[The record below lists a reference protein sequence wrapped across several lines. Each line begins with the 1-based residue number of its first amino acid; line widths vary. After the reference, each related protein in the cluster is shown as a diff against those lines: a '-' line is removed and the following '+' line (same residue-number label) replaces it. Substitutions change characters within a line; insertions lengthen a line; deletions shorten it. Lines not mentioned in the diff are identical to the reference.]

1 MARPNRRDF
10 ITWLCTVPS
19 SVVLCVCLF
28 LPQVK
33 DCHGNTKTAFETN
46 TYPLLIVLA
55 VIGIVPVLWHSR
67 PLQRPIL
74 LVVGLLAAA
83 MLIGSVFGV
92 AILIV
97 LALKRTWS
105 DEEAV
110 ALCCFSLVLVF
121 LFLFPFLM
129 LFGDW
134 RRGAELT
141 WAVAWIQL
149 FGMIWWAVAAA
160 DRR

>member
-10 ITWLCTVPS
+10 ITWLATVPS
-19 SVVLCVCLF
+19 SLVLCVCLF

-33 DCHGNTKTAFETN
+33 DCHGNTKTAFDTN

-55 VIGIVPVLWHSR
+55 AVGIVPVLWHWR

-74 LVVGLLAAA
+74 LVVGALTATLLVSTIAG
-83 MLIGSVFGV
+83 IPV
-92 AILIV
+92 LIV
-97 LALKRTWS
+97 LALTRTLS

-110 ALCCFSLVLVF
+110 ALCCFALVLGF
-121 LFLFPFLM
+121 LFAFPILM

-134 RRGAELT
+134 RRGAELA
-141 WAVAWIQL
+141 WAAAWFQL
-149 FGMIWWAVAAA
+149 FGMLWWMVAA
-160 DRR
+160 DRP